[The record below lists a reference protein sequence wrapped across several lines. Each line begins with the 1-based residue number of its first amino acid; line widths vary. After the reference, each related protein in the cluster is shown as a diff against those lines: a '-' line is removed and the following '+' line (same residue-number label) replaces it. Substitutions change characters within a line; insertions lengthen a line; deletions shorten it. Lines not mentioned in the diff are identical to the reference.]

1 MRLDKAENNFSPCP
15 NSSEAVPTNYT
26 GSLSMVMGES
36 QALKNPVCEALRA
49 DRPAGGR
56 VATPITLATG
66 KPFAIAPS
74 AGSPTGN
81 KCNLQ

>member
-1 MRLDKAENNFSPCP
+1 
-15 NSSEAVPTNYT
+15 
-26 GSLSMVMGES
+26 MVMGES